1 MREKR
6 AFTKA
11 LLDGLRADPGQRL
24 VVHDSKVAGLQLR
37 VTARGVKTFS
47 LFRRMKSGKPE
58 RVTLGRYPTMT
69 IETARK
75 RAATINN
82 VIEGGANPAEAKR
95 ALKAQKTFAVLFEE
109 YLGRHAKPRKR
120 TWREDQAKYE
130 LHIAKALG
138 AKKLSA
144 IGRSEIAAVHSAV
157 TKEGHPITANR
168 VLALISSVYGWAL
181 SAGLWEAN
189 PAKGIRKNAERA
201 RDRFL
206 QPAEVPRFYRA
217 LAAEPNTTLRDYFLI
232 SLLTGARRA
241 NVLAMRWNEID
252 LDRGEWRIPRT
263 KNNDPQLVPLTPE
276 AVEIL
281 RAREPSGDGG
291 SVYVFPS
298 SGKLGHLVEPKMG
311 WKRILDRD
319 ELAQLTDRLK
329 AAGKVLPQVDEESL
343 GDTLDRARSA
353 AKKAKIKIEGL
364 RMADLRIHDLR
375 RTLGSW
381 QARTGASLSII
392 GKSLNHKSV
401 QTTAIYSRLD
411 VDPVRESVERA
422 TSAILVAAG
431 VKPIANASELAK
443 NRKLRPQTAK
453 K

>member
-1 MREKR
+1 
-6 AFTKA
+6 
-11 LLDGLRADPGQRL
+11 
-24 VVHDSKVAGLQLR
+24 
-37 VTARGVKTFS
+37 
-47 LFRRMKSGKPE
+47 
-58 RVTLGRYPTMT
+58 
-69 IETARK
+69 
-75 RAATINN
+75 
-82 VIEGGANPAEAKR
+82 
-95 ALKAQKTFAVLFEE
+95 
-109 YLGRHAKPRKR
+109 
-120 TWREDQAKYE
+120 

-138 AKKLSA
+138 PKKLSA
-144 IGRSEIAAVHSAV
+144 IGRTEIAAVHSAV

-241 NVLAMRWNEID
+241 NVLAMRWEEID
-252 LDRGEWRIPRT
+252 FHRGEWRIPRT
-263 KNNDPQLVPLTPE
+263 KNDDPQLVPLTPE

-281 RAREPSGDGG
+281 RAREPNGDGE
-291 SVYVFPS
+291 SAYVFPG
-298 SGKLGHLVEPKMG
+298 SGRLGHLVEPKMG

-319 ELAQLTDRLK
+319 ELVQLVGRLK
-329 AAGKVLPQVDEESL
+329 AAGKELPQVDEESL
-343 GDTLDRARSA
+343 GDTLDRARST
-353 AKKAKIKIEGL
+353 AKKAKIEIEGL
-364 RMADLRIHDLR
+364 RIADLRIHDLR